1 MLSKVTEK
9 PEEENVGFSNK
20 LSSEDSKTNNLPN
33 CHYGI
38 VSNNI
43 KIVSSNYIENV
54 EDKQ

>member
-33 CHYGI
+33 SHYGI
-38 VSNNI
+38 ASNNI

-54 EDKQ
+54 EDK